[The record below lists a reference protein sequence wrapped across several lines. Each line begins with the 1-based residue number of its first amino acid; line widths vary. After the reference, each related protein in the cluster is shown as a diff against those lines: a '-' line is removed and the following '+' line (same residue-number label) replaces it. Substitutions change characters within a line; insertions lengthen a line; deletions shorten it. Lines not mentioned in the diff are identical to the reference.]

1 MTRHPAVHTPEAIDP
16 LLTPETCALVL
27 IDYQPQMAFA
37 VRSIDGAELN
47 NNATGLAKAA
57 KVFNVPTI
65 LTTVATSTFSG
76 PMFQSLL
83 DVFPDQK
90 PIDRTTMN
98 TWEDENAKAAIIG
111 AGRRRLI
118 FAGLWT
124 EVCIVMP
131 AIQALHEGFEV
142 YVVVDAC
149 GGTSQTSHA
158 MAVERMVQAGAKPVT
173 WLQVMLEWQRDWARM
188 GTYEAVT
195 GIAKEHAGA
204 YGEGIRYAKIMFGG
218 SEAATDREAAL
229 RRRSEARP

>member
-1 MTRHPAVHTPEAIDP
+1 MPTMDP
-16 LLTPETCALVL
+16 LLTPGTCALVL

-57 KVFNVPTI
+57 KVFDVPTV

-83 DVFPDQK
+83 DVFPDQR

-98 TWEDENAKAAIIG
+98 TWEDENAKTAVVAT
-111 AGRRRLI
+111 GRRRLI

-131 AIQALHEGFEV
+131 AIQAIHEGFEV
-142 YVVVDAC
+142 FVVVDAC
-149 GGTSQTSHA
+149 GGTSRTSHD
-158 MAVERMVQAGAKPVT
+158 MAVERMIQAGVKPVT
-173 WLQVMLEWQRDWARM
+173 WLQVLLEWQRDWARTE
-188 GTYEAVT
+188 TYDAVT
-195 GIAKEHAGA
+195 TIAKEHAGA

-218 SEAATDREAAL
+218 TEADPKRAEAARG
-229 RRRSEARP
+229 SRPPLG